1 MLRKR
6 NSLRGSIK
14 HHFTFPY
21 ISNRGFFFMTFYYFE
36 NHTSYRLSYM
46 HVYLLS
52 HFPLV
57 SFFLFAVG
65 VKKRRRQCWVLSY
78 LEESSLKWATV
89 IHQLP
94 SSPWGPCGSAL
105 SLEIPKD
112 TALFLY
118 LRFIL
123 FPSLHISLSVSLSA
137 ALLLW
142 PLALA
147 VSLVS
152 SHASVCG
159 DDFLLDANANFL
171 HCQPRTTETL
181 HSVLRLF
188 LLCCLRTPSAAVTP
202 FPFLPPLTFLYF
214 LVSFLFFRVDPMAH
228 DTPKP
233 PGYTRFVCI
242 SDTHSRTDS
251 IQMPYGDV
259 FIHAGDFTELGLPSE
274 VKKFND
280 WLGQHL

>member
-1 MLRKR
+1 
-6 NSLRGSIK
+6 
-14 HHFTFPY
+14 
-21 ISNRGFFFMTFYYFE
+21 MTFYYFE
-36 NHTSYRLSYM
+36 DHTSYRPSYM
-46 HVYLLS
+46 HAHLLS

-57 SFFLFAVG
+57 SVSLFAVG
-65 VKKRRRQCWVLSY
+65 VKRRRRQCWVLSY

-94 SSPWGPCGSAL
+94 SSPWRPCGFAL
-105 SLEIPKD
+105 SLEIPQD
-112 TALFLY
+112 SALFLY

-152 SHASVCG
+152 SPASVCG

-171 HCQPRTTETL
+171 HCQRRTTETL
-181 HSVLRLF
+181 HTVLRLF

-214 LVSFLFFRVDPMAH
+214 LISCSSGWTRWPTTHPSRRA
-228 DTPKP
+228 TPALCASQTLTP
-233 PGYTRFVCI
+233 APTPSRCRTGTCSSTPETSLSWVCPLR
-242 SDTHSRTDS
+242 SRSSTT
-251 IQMPYGDV
+251 G
-259 FIHAGDFTELGLPSE
+259 
-274 VKKFND
+274 
-280 WLGQHL
+280 

>member
-1 MLRKR
+1 M
-6 NSLRGSIK
+6 
-14 HHFTFPY
+14 
-21 ISNRGFFFMTFYYFE
+21 
-36 NHTSYRLSYM
+36 
-46 HVYLLS
+46 
-52 HFPLV
+52 
-57 SFFLFAVG
+57 
-65 VKKRRRQCWVLSY
+65 LSY

-94 SSPWGPCGSAL
+94 SSPWRRHGSAR
-105 SLEIPKD
+105 SPEIPPD
-112 TALFLY
+112 SALLLY
-118 LRFIL
+118 LHFIL
-123 FPSLHISLSVSLSA
+123 FLSPHISLSVSLGA
-137 ALLLW
+137 TLLLW

-152 SHASVCG
+152 SSASVCG
-159 DDFLLDANANFL
+159 DDFVLDTNSNFFY
-171 HCQPRTTETL
+171 CQPLTTETL
-181 HSVLRLF
+181 HTALRLF
-188 LLCCLRTPSAAVTP
+188 CSLLFKSTNSRSDP
-202 FPFLPPLTFLYF
+202 FSLPLSLNFPPLYCL
-214 LVSFLFFRVDPMAH
+214 LFFRVDPMPH

-280 WLGQHL
+280 WLGQYL